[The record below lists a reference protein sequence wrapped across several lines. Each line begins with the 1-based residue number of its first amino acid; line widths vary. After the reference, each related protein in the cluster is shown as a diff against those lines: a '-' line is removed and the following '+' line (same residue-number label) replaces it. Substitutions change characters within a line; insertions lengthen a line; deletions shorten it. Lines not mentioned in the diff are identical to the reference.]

1 MTQET
6 PTPCACLGPQG
17 GDLYCPCVMRSL
29 GLEPS
34 NKWTHAD
41 RERLVKLLEETIFKK
56 NKEKK

>member
-1 MTQET
+1 MIKET

-34 NKWTHAD
+34 NQWTHED
-41 RERLVKLLEETIFKK
+41 RERLNKALETIFKK